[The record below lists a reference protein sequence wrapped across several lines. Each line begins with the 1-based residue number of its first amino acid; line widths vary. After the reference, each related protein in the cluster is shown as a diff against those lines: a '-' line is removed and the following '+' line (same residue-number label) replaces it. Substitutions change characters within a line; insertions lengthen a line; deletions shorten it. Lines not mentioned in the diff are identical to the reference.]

1 LALGLYLPISGE
13 VLVDDIPMADIHLH
27 EWRKT
32 IGYVSQDLILLNGAV
47 RENVC
52 LKAPGISDEEIW
64 KALEAA
70 NADEF
75 VRELA
80 HGLETNIGERGMELS
95 GGQRQRISIARAH
108 VNKPNLLILDEAS
121 NALDRKTEI
130 DICRSIAAM
139 AQDVTTISITLR
151 DIWLDYADNVLNA
164 ENFDVKDIAA

>member
-32 IGYVSQDLILLNGAV
+32 IGYVSQDLILLNGTV

-75 VRELA
+75 VREPA

-95 GGQRQRISIARAH
+95 GGQRQRISIARAL
-108 VNKPNLLILDEAS
+108 VNKPNLLILDEAT
-121 NALDRKTEI
+121 NALDRGN
-130 DICRSIAAM
+130 
-139 AQDVTTISITLR
+139 R
-151 DIWLDYADNVLNA
+151 DRYLPQHCCHGA
-164 ENFDVKDIAA
+164 